1 VGFCCTITPK
11 LCTIFVFYIYLCS
24 RNIFLFFNIHTMEN
38 LHFSQL
44 IFAQAKKYGDK
55 TAMYYRE
62 ELTDNWHEISWTSY
76 AAQVLS
82 IAKAFIELG
91 VVEHQRIAQFSQNKA
106 ENLIIDFAIYA
117 NRAIMV
123 PLYAT
128 STAPQV
134 EFIVNDA
141 RIEIIFVGD
150 QQQYDVAL
158 EVLHNSKYL
167 KQIIAF
173 DKNVVFADSGNSMYY
188 ADFLKMGEKSTK
200 HFEVEHRQNEAVD
213 SDLACIL
220 YTSGTTGNP
229 KGVMMPHSC
238 FNETLR
244 IHSLRITSLTDKDT
258 SIAFLPLS
266 HVFERTWCYYC
277 IYRGAT
283 IYINQRPTEIQQ
295 TIKDVRPTLM
305 CAVPRF
311 WEKVY
316 AGVQE
321 NLSKFSPF
329 MLGVVTWAL
338 AVGKNYN
345 IDHLRIGKQ
354 PDLFLKLRYQLA
366 DKLIFSKVKQ
376 TLGIENA
383 NILPVAGAKLCDE
396 ITLFF
401 KSIGVPLIY
410 GYGLTESTATV
421 SCYEYTGYEIGTVG
435 SILPD
440 VEVKIGEDNEILL
453 KGKTIFPGYYNNP
466 EANALAFT
474 ADGWFKTG
482 DAGIIKNNN
491 IIMTERIKDL
501 FKTSNG
507 KYIAPQEIETRLCLD
522 KYIEQVAVIGD
533 ERNYVTAIIAP
544 SIPALEEYAGMNKI
558 AYDSIDELF
567 KSKAITDF
575 LQTRIALQQKGMAN
589 YELIKR
595 FILIK
600 KSFTIET
607 GELTNTLKIRRTV
620 IMQKYKS
627 QIEEMYSN

>member
-1 VGFCCTITPK
+1 
-11 LCTIFVFYIYLCS
+11 
-24 RNIFLFFNIHTMEN
+24 MEN

-44 IFAQAKKYGDK
+44 IFAQAKKYGEK
-55 TAMYYRE
+55 VAMCHRE
-62 ELTDNWHEISWTSY
+62 ELSDEWSKISWTSF
-76 AAQVLS
+76 AGQVS
-82 IAKAFIELG
+82 AIAKAFVELG

-106 ENLIIDFAIYA
+106 ENLIIDFALYA

-128 STAPQV
+128 STESQV
-134 EFIVNDA
+134 EFIVKDA
-141 RIEIIFVGD
+141 EIDIIFVGD
-150 QQQYDVAL
+150 QQQFNIAM
-158 EVLHNSKYL
+158 EVQQKTSLIKE
-167 KQIIAF
+167 IIVF
-173 DKNVVFADSGNSMYY
+173 DKNVVFPESAHTRYY
-188 ADFLKMGEKSTK
+188 SDFLKMGEKSSK
-200 HFEVEHRQNEAVD
+200 HFEVEHRQNEAIE

-238 FNETLR
+238 FNEAMR
-244 IHSLRITSLTDKDT
+244 IHTMRITSLTDKDT

-277 IYRGAT
+277 IFRGAT
-283 IYINQRPTEIQQ
+283 IYINHKPTEIQQ

-329 MLGVVTWAL
+329 MLGVVSWAL
-338 AVGKNYN
+338 AVGRKYN
-345 IDHLRIGKQ
+345 VKDLRLGRK
-354 PDLFLKLRYQLA
+354 PDLFLQLEYLIA

-383 NILPVAGAKLCDE
+383 NMLPVAGARLSDE

-421 SCYEYTGYEIGTVG
+421 SCFEYTGYEIGTVG
-435 SILPD
+435 SIMPD

-466 EANALAFT
+466 EANADAFT
-474 ADGWFKTG
+474 SDGWFRTG

-491 IIMTERIKDL
+491 IIMTERIKDM

-507 KYIAPQEIETRLCLD
+507 KYIAPQEIETRLGLD
-522 KYIEQVAVIGD
+522 KYIEHAAVIGD

-544 SIPALEEYAGMNKI
+544 SIHVLEEYAKKNKI
-558 AYDSIDELF
+558 AYDSIDDLL
-567 KSKAITDF
+567 KSKAVIE
-575 LQTRIALQQKGMAN
+575 LIQARIAIQQKGMAN

-600 KSFTIET
+600 KSFAIES
-607 GELTNTLKIRRTV
+607 GELTNTLKIRRAV
-620 IMQKYKS
+620 VMQKYKT
-627 QIEEMYSN
+627 QIDEMYSN

>member
-1 VGFCCTITPK
+1 MHIYHINGQLPR
-11 LCTIFVFYIYLCS
+11 FYIYLCHGYFII
-24 RNIFLFFNIHTMEN
+24 NLKKHNMEN

-55 TAMYYRE
+55 VAMYHRA
-62 ELTDNWHEISWTSY
+62 ELTDEWSKISWTAFAGYVHS
-76 AAQVLS
+76 V
-82 IAKAFIELG
+82 AKAFVELG
-91 VVEHQRIAQFSQNKA
+91 VVEQQRVAQFSQNKA
-106 ENLIIDFAIYA
+106 ENLIIDFALYA
-117 NRAIMV
+117 NRAVMV

-141 RIEIIFVGD
+141 EIEIIFVGD
-150 QQQYDVAL
+150 QQQYDVAQ
-158 EVLHNSKYL
+158 EVLQNSKFL
-167 KQIIAF
+167 KKIIVF
-173 DKNVVFADSGNSMYY
+173 DKNVAFADSTHSMYY
-188 ADFLKMGEKSTK
+188 ADFLLSGEKSSK
-200 HFEVEHRQNEAVD
+200 HFEVEHRQNESTE

-238 FNETLR
+238 FNEAMR
-244 IHSLRITSLTDKDT
+244 IHTIRLTSITDKDT
-258 SIAFLPLS
+258 TIAFLPLS
-266 HVFERTWCYYC
+266 HVFERTWCYFC
-277 IYRGAT
+277 FFKGAT
-283 IYINQRPTEIQQ
+283 IYINHRPTEIQQ

-316 AGVQE
+316 AGVQD
-321 NLSKFSPF
+321 NLSKFTPF

-338 AVGKNYN
+338 A
-345 IDHLRIGKQ
+345 IGKKYNVDYLRLGKQ
-354 PDLFLKLRYQLA
+354 TSLFLKIKYLIA
-366 DKLIFSKVKQ
+366 DKLIFSKVKH

-383 NILPVAGAKLCDE
+383 NMLPIAGARLSDE

-401 KSIGVPLIY
+401 KSIGVPVVY

-421 SCYEYTGYEIGTVG
+421 CCFEYTGYEIGTVG
-435 SILPD
+435 TIMPA
-440 VEVKIGEDNEILL
+440 VEVKIGDDNEILL

-466 EANALAFT
+466 EANAAAFT
-474 ADGWFKTG
+474 SDGWFKTG
-482 DAGIIKNNN
+482 DAGIVKGNA
-491 IIMTERIKDL
+491 IIMTERLKDM

-533 ERNYVTAIIAP
+533 ERNYVTAIVAP
-544 SIPALEEYAGMNKI
+544 AIQALEEYAIKNKI
-558 AYDSIDELF
+558 GYSSIDELLNTTEI
-567 KSKAITDF
+567 KNLIHE
-575 LQTRIALQQKGMAN
+575 RIANQQKGMAN
-589 YELIKR
+589 YELIKK
-595 FILIK
+595 FFLIK
-600 KSFTIET
+600 KSFAIET

-627 QIEEMYSN
+627 QIDEMYKN

>member
-1 VGFCCTITPK
+1 
-11 LCTIFVFYIYLCS
+11 
-24 RNIFLFFNIHTMEN
+24 MDN

-44 IFAQAKKYGDK
+44 IFAQSQKYGDK
-55 TAMYYRE
+55 VALCHRA
-62 ELTDNWHEISWTSY
+62 ELKDEWSKISWTSF

-82 IAKAFIELG
+82 IAKAFVELG

-106 ENLIIDFAIYA
+106 ENLIIDFALFA

-128 STAPQV
+128 SSVSQV

-141 RIEIIFVGD
+141 EIEIIFVGD
-150 QQQYDVAL
+150 QVQYDIAL
-158 EVLHNSKYL
+158 EVQSHSNFL
-167 KQIIAF
+167 KRIIVF
-173 DKNVVFADSGNSMYY
+173 DRNVVLTESKNSLYY
-188 ADFLKMGEKSTK
+188 ADFLVSGENSTK
-200 HFEVEHRQNEAVD
+200 HFEVEHRQTEANET
-213 SDLACIL
+213 DLACIL

-238 FNETLR
+238 FNEAMRIHTLR
-244 IHSLRITSLTDKDT
+244 ISNLTDKDT

-277 IYRGAT
+277 LFRGAT

-321 NLSKFSPF
+321 NISTFSPL
-329 MLGVVTWAL
+329 MLGVVTWAV
-338 AVGKNYN
+338 AIGKKYN
-345 IDHLRIGKQ
+345 IDRLRLVKQ
-354 PDLFLKLRYQLA
+354 PNRLLKLKYLIA
-366 DKLIFSKVKQ
+366 DKLIFSKVKY

-383 NILPVAGAKLCDE
+383 NMLPAAGAKLSDE

-401 KSIGVPLIY
+401 KSIGVPLVY

-421 SCYEYTGYEIGTVG
+421 SCFESQGYEIGTVG
-435 SILPD
+435 SIMPGL
-440 VEVKIGEDNEILL
+440 EVKIGEENEILL
-453 KGKTIFPGYYNNP
+453 RGKTIFPGYYNNI
-466 EANALAFT
+466 EATSAAFT
-474 ADGWFKTG
+474 TDGWFKTG

-491 IIMTERIKDL
+491 IIMTERIKDM

-507 KYIAPQEIETRLCLD
+507 KYIAPQEIETRLTLD

-544 SIPALEEYAGMNKI
+544 SIPAIEEYAKNNNI
-558 AYDSIDELF
+558 ICESIDELL
-567 KSKAITDF
+567 KSTPIIDF
-575 LQTRIALQQKGMAN
+575 LKSRIAYQQKGMAD

-600 KSFTIET
+600 KSFAIES

-620 IMQKYKS
+620 IMQKYRT
-627 QIEEMYSN
+627 QIEEMYSY

>member
-1 VGFCCTITPK
+1 
-11 LCTIFVFYIYLCS
+11 
-24 RNIFLFFNIHTMEN
+24 MEN

-44 IFAQAKKYGDK
+44 IFAQAKKYGDRA
-55 TAMYYRE
+55 AMYHRE
-62 ELTDNWHEISWTSY
+62 ELTDEWSKITWTSY
-76 AAQVLS
+76 SEQVLS
-82 IAKAFIELG
+82 IAKAFVELG
-91 VVEHQRIAQFSQNKA
+91 VVEHQRVAQFSQNKA
-106 ENLIIDFAIYA
+106 ENLIIDFALYA

-128 STAPQV
+128 SSAAQV

-141 RIEIIFVGD
+141 EIEIIFAGD
-150 QQQYDVAL
+150 QQQYNVAL
-158 EVLHNSKYL
+158 EVQSNSSFL
-167 KQIIAF
+167 KEIIVF
-173 DKNVVFADSGNSMYY
+173 DKNVVFADSTHTMYY
-188 ADFLKMGEKSTK
+188 DDFLLLGEKSTR
-200 HFEVEHRQNEAVD
+200 HFEVEHRQNEATE

-238 FNETLR
+238 FNEAMR
-244 IHSLRITSLTDKDT
+244 IHSMRLTSITEKDI

-277 IYRGAT
+277 IFKGVT

-295 TIKDVRPTLM
+295 TIKDVHPTLM

-329 MLGVVTWAL
+329 MLGIVTWAM
-338 AVGKNYN
+338 AVGKKYN
-345 IDHLRIGKQ
+345 IDYLRVGKL
-354 PDLFLKLRYQLA
+354 PYPLLKIQYLIA
-366 DKLIFSKVKQ
+366 DRLIFSKVKL

-383 NILPVAGAKLCDE
+383 IMLPVAGARLSDE

-401 KSIGVPLIY
+401 KSIGVPLVY

-421 SCYEYTGYEIGTVG
+421 SCFEDNGYEIGTVG
-435 SILPD
+435 SIMPD
-440 VEVKIGEDNEILL
+440 LEVKIGEDNEIML

-466 EANALAFT
+466 AANAAAFT
-474 ADGWFKTG
+474 EDGWFKTG
-482 DAGIIKNNN
+482 DAGIIKDNA
-491 IIMTERIKDL
+491 IVMTERIKDM

-507 KYIAPQEIETRLCLD
+507 KYIAPQEIETRLTMD
-522 KYIEQVAVIGD
+522 KYIEQAAVIGD
-533 ERNYVTAIIAP
+533 ERNFVTAIIAP
-544 SIPALEEYAGMNKI
+544 SIAALEEYAKKSKI
-558 AYDSIDELF
+558 AYEDIDELL
-567 KSKAITDF
+567 KVQAIKEF
-575 LQTRIALQQKGMAN
+575 IQSRITEQQKGMAN

-600 KSFTIET
+600 KSFAIES
-607 GELTNTLKIRRTV
+607 GELTNTLKIRRAV
-620 IMQKYKS
+620 IMQKYKK
-627 QIEEMYSN
+627 QIDEMYAN

>member
-1 VGFCCTITPK
+1 
-11 LCTIFVFYIYLCS
+11 
-24 RNIFLFFNIHTMEN
+24 MEN
-38 LHFSQL
+38 LHFSQM

-55 TAMYYRE
+55 VAMYHRE
-62 ELTDNWHEISWTSY
+62 QLTDEWSKISWTSY
-76 AAQVLS
+76 ANQVLS
-82 IAKAFIELG
+82 IAKAFVELG
-91 VVEHQRIAQFSQNKA
+91 VVEHQRVAQFSQNKA
-106 ENLIIDFAIYA
+106 ENLIIDFALYA

-128 STAPQV
+128 SSAPQV
-134 EFIVNDA
+134 EFIINDA
-141 RIEIIFVGD
+141 EIGIIFVGD
-150 QQQYDVAL
+150 QQQYNIAL
-158 EVLHNSKYL
+158 EVQQNSKFL
-167 KQIIAF
+167 KEIIVF
-173 DKNVVFADSGNSMYY
+173 DKNVVFADAKHGMYY
-188 ADFLKMGEKSTK
+188 SDFLKLGEKSSK
-200 HFEVEHRQNEAVD
+200 HFEVEHRQSEATET
-213 SDLACIL
+213 DLACIL

-238 FNETLR
+238 FVEAMRIHTLR
-244 IHSLRITSLTDKDT
+244 LTSITERDT

-277 IYRGAT
+277 AFKGAT

-295 TIKDVRPTLM
+295 TIKDVHPTLM

-321 NLSKFSPF
+321 NLSRFSPF

-338 AVGKNYN
+338 SVGKKYN
-345 IDHLRIGKQ
+345 VDCLRAGRK
-354 PDLFLKLRYQLA
+354 PDYFLQIRYLIA

-383 NILPVAGAKLCDE
+383 TMLPVAGARLADD

-401 KSIGVPLIY
+401 RSIGVPIVY

-421 SCYEYTGYEIGTVG
+421 SCFEHTGYEIGSVG
-435 SILPD
+435 SIMPD
-440 VEVKIGEDNEILL
+440 VEVKLGEDNEILL

-466 EANALAFT
+466 EANAAAFT
-474 ADGWFKTG
+474 NDGWFKTG
-482 DAGIIKNNN
+482 DAGVLKGNS
-491 IIMTERIKDL
+491 IIMTERLKDM

-507 KYIAPQEIETRLCLD
+507 KYIAPQEIETRLTLD

-533 ERNYVTAIIAP
+533 ERNFVTAIIAP
-544 SIPALEEYAGMNKI
+544 SIPDLEEYAKKNKI
-558 AYDSIDELF
+558 AYDNIDELLN
-567 KSKAITDF
+567 SAAIKE
-575 LQTRIALQQKGMAN
+575 LIQSRILVQQKGMAN
-589 YELIKR
+589 YEIVKR

-620 IMQKYKS
+620 IMLKYKK
-627 QIEEMYSN
+627 QIDEMYAN

>member
-1 VGFCCTITPK
+1 
-11 LCTIFVFYIYLCS
+11 
-24 RNIFLFFNIHTMEN
+24 MEN

-44 IFAQAKKYGDK
+44 IFAQARKYGDK
-55 TAMYYRE
+55 MAMLHRE
-62 ELTDNWHEISWTSY
+62 TLTDEWQKISWSLF
-76 AAQVLS
+76 ANQVSS
-82 IAKAFIELG
+82 IAKAFVEIG
-91 VVEHQRIAQFSQNKA
+91 VVEHQRVAQFSQNKA
-106 ENLIIDFAIYA
+106 ENLIVDFALYA

-128 STAPQV
+128 STAQQV
-134 EFIVNDA
+134 EFIVNDSE
-141 RIEIIFVGD
+141 IEIMFVGD

-158 EVLHNSKYL
+158 EVQKNSRFLKY
-167 KQIIAF
+167 IIVF
-173 DKNVVFADSGNSMYY
+173 DKNVVIAESTYTFYY
-188 ADFLKMGEKSTK
+188 SDFLLSGEKSTK
-200 HFEVEHRQNEAVD
+200 NIEVEQRQNE
-213 SDLACIL
+213 STETDLACIL

-238 FNETLR
+238 FIEAMR
-244 IHSLRITSLTDKDT
+244 IHSIRLTNITDKDT

-277 IYRGAT
+277 LLKGAT
-283 IYINQRPTEIQQ
+283 IYINHRPTEIQQ

-321 NLSKFSPF
+321 NLSKFTPF

-338 AVGKNYN
+338 AVGKKYN
-345 IDHLRIGKQ
+345 IDYLRVGKQ
-354 PDLFLKLRYQLA
+354 PDVFLKLRYLIA
-366 DKLIFSKVKQ
+366 DNLIFSKVKH

-383 NILPVAGAKLCDE
+383 NMLPIAGAKLSDE
-396 ITLFF
+396 ITTFF
-401 KSIGVPLIY
+401 KSIGVPIVY

-421 SCYEYTGYEIGTVG
+421 SCFEEKGYEIGTVG
-435 SILPD
+435 TIMPD
-440 VEVKIGEDNEILL
+440 VEVKTGEDDEILL

-466 EANALAFT
+466 EANAAAFT
-474 ADGWFKTG
+474 VDGWFKTG
-482 DAGIIKNNN
+482 DAGILKGNCLV
-491 IIMTERIKDL
+491 MTERIKDL

-522 KYIEQVAVIGD
+522 KFIEQVAVIGD
-533 ERNYVTAIIAP
+533 ERNFVTAIIAP
-544 SIPALEEYAGMNKI
+544 SIQALEEFATKEKI
-558 AYDSIDELF
+558 QYETIDELL
-567 KSKAITDF
+567 KTPSVKDL
-575 LQTRIALQQKGMAN
+575 LQARIAEQQKGMAN

-600 KSFTIET
+600 KSFAIES

-620 IMQKYKS
+620 IMQKYKT
-627 QIEEMYSN
+627 QIDEMYAK